1 MQTTRARPGLGA
13 LQLVAEEDTS
23 IGEEARVWTVS
34 VGEPA
39 RVYEVAAPADWARLV
54 DRYPL
59 EVTASRRWDWYN
71 TTGRHRRWFVPD
83 WQAVAAD
90 LDAVHVSVNGYLTS
104 AGIEIPLPERD
115 GATVPPGWGPD
126 VTWWLD
132 PGSIRIDDVPVLWR
146 RDDEWWVPTLAG
158 DRSTR

>member
-115 GATVPPGWGPD
+115 GATVLAGWGPD